1 MKKSFRIFFEDENLE
16 LHTKVKSTAPLLQES
31 MNEFIIKAIQER
43 IEKIE
48 RLKNQ
53 AKNSPENRQKI

>member
-1 MKKSFRIFFEDENLE
+1 MKKSFRVFFEDENLE

-48 RLKNQ
+48 K
-53 AKNSPENRQKI
+53 QKK

>member
-1 MKKSFRIFFEDENLE
+1 MCYRKDRETPGLKKIK
-16 LHTKVKSTAPLLQES
+16 LHTKVKVTAPLLNES

-48 RLKNQ
+48 
-53 AKNSPENRQKI
+53 SQKLGGE

>member
-1 MKKSFRIFFEDENLE
+1 MNKTFRLIFDEDNYE
-16 LHTKVKSTAPLLQES
+16 LHTKVKSTAPLLNES

-48 RLKNQ
+48 K
-53 AKNSPENRQKI
+53 QKK

>member
-1 MKKSFRIFFEDENLE
+1 MKKSFRIFFEGENFE

-31 MNEFIIKAIQER
+31 MNDFIIKAIRER

-48 RLKNQ
+48 STKSSEKQ
-53 AKNSPENRQKI
+53 PKK